1 MADASKF
8 IDIRHV
14 AKEFGSVTAI
24 RQVDLTS
31 AQGEFFSLLGPSG
44 CGKTTL
50 LRMLAGMEQP
60 TRGRIYIDGEDVT
73 DSPPHRRP
81 TNMVFQSYAIFP
93 HLTVGQNIGY
103 GLRRLGLKP
112 EERRRRIG
120 EMLDLIG
127 LSEFADRPSTRMSG
141 GQMQRVALARALVL
155 KPKVLLLD
163 EPLAA
168 LDKKLRER
176 MQFELRS
183 LQREVGIT
191 FIFVT
196 HDQEEALTLSDRIA
210 VMANGMV
217 LQTATPADLY
227 DKPASREVAEFIG
240 EMNFFPAVIT
250 GERAGQVSLDAG
262 PFGAI
267 SVVAGSKDFRAGD
280 NVVLALRPERVRF
293 SPTAGTDGR
302 KGITGIVRNHAY
314 FGSRTQYMVEVPGID
329 RLISVAVPNNGA
341 TPVRPSD
348 AAYLSLDFSSAV
360 LLPAQ

>member
-1 MADASKF
+1 MADTSKF
-8 IDIRHV
+8 IDIRRV
-14 AKEFGSVTAI
+14 AKQFGAVTAI
-24 RQVDLTS
+24 EQVNLS
-31 AQGEFFSLLGPSG
+31 VAQGEFFSLLGPSG

-50 LRMLAGMEQP
+50 LRILAGMERP
-60 TRGRIYIDGEDVT
+60 SSGRIFLDGEDVT
-73 DSPPHRRP
+73 HFPPHRRP

-93 HLTVGQNIGY
+93 HFTVGENIGY
-103 GLRRLGLKP
+103 GLRRFGLAAQEKH
-112 EERRRRIG
+112 RRVG

-127 LSEFADRPSTRMSG
+127 LSGYADRPSTRLSG

-168 LDKKLRER
+168 LDKKLREK

-210 VMANGMV
+210 VMSKGAV
-217 LQTATPADLY
+217 LQAASPSDLY
-227 DKPASREVAEFIG
+227 DRPANREVAEFVG
-240 EMNFFPAVIT
+240 DMNFLPAVVT
-250 GERAGQVSLDAG
+250 AGGTDGVSLAAG

-267 SVVAGSKDFRAGD
+267 RVAASAKDFRAGD
-280 NVVLALRPERVRF
+280 DVVFALRPERV
-293 SPTAGTDGR
+293 SIGSTDEFEGR
-302 KGITGIVRNHAY
+302 KGVACTIRSRAY

-329 RLISVAVPNNGA
+329 RFISIAVPNNGA
-341 TPVRPSD
+341 PQLPLSTN
-348 AAYLSLDFSSAV
+348 AFLSLDVASAV
-360 LLPAQ
+360 VLPV